1 MPQAPSSQTI
11 DQLPELI
18 AALPERERALA
29 ERLFQVV
36 TVEGRTAP
44 PPEMEDWVR
53 RTFGSVEAV
62 LTQRIVRVTNR
73 WTFEGATFNAL
84 RSRRP
89 GAGTASSDPPY
100 QADLDERIE
109 RTRGDD
115 FCQPEQRTTAD
126 VFGRVRGER
135 MLTAS
140 NVAMAD
146 GWHGVAIFNEH
157 HPLAIDAGLVADLL
171 DVAPRW
177 AARARETDPA
187 ARYLFTLWNCLWR
200 AGASQTHGHAQMT
213 LSHGMAHARVE
224 AQRAAAARYRA
235 AYGAA
240 GGDYFADLAAVHQA
254 LGLGVAPAEAAQGG
268 VGSGAAQGFAS
279 LTPTK
284 EREVIVLAPGT
295 QPNDLGALAAPLW
308 RILGVALHQ
317 LGVRSFNVV
326 AYGPPL
332 GAPDP
337 NDLANGAD
345 DSEWAG
351 FPLVARF
358 VDRGAPL
365 SATPGGA
372 APFGVTPTSDMAGL
386 ELYGSSVIS
395 SDPFDVAR
403 ALRGAAEESL

>member
-1 MPQAPSSQTI
+1 MPPSSSSETI
-11 DQLPELI
+11 DHLPELI

-29 ERLFQVV
+29 ARLFQVV
-36 TVEGRTAP
+36 AVKGRTAP
-44 PPEMEDWVR
+44 SPEMQDWVR

-100 QADLDERIE
+100 QADLDERIA

-126 VFGRVRGER
+126 TFGRVRGAR

-157 HPLAIDAGLVADLL
+157 SPLAIDAGLVADLL

-177 AARARETDPA
+177 AARARATEPT
-187 ARYLFTLWNCLWR
+187 ARHLFTLWNCLWR

-213 LSHGMAHARVE
+213 LSQGMAHARVE

-240 GGDYFADLAAVHQA
+240 GGDYFADLAAVHLA
-254 LGLGVAPAEAAQGG
+254 LGLGMTPADAVLGDA
-268 VGSGAAQGFAS
+268 GSGAAQGFAS

-284 EREVIVLAPGT
+284 EREVIVLASGA
-295 QPNDLGALAAPLW
+295 QPDDLGALAAPLW
-308 RILGVALHQ
+308 RILDVALHQ

-332 GAPDP
+332 GAPAPSDP
-337 NDLANGAD
+337 ADAD
-345 DSEWAG
+345 DSEWAS

-365 SATPGGA
+365 SATPGSA

-386 ELYGSSVIS
+386 ELYGSSVIA

-403 ALRGAAEESL
+403 ALRGAVEG